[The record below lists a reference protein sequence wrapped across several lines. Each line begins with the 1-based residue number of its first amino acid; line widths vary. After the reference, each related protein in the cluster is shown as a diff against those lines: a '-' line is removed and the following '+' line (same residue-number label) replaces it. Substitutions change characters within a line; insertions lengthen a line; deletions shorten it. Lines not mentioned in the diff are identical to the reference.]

1 VAIEAVGLPQT
12 VSDALASIRPFG
24 MVSIVGLSE
33 AETMTLGIRAA
44 YINGTRF
51 AIGTCSTQNYMRAAL
66 SLLATGRINADPLAG
81 MKMPLASAAEGYERF
96 DKDKSVFK
104 VLLRP

>member
-1 VAIEAVGLPQT
+1 M
-12 VSDALASIRPFG
+12 PF
-24 MVSIVGLSE
+24 
-33 AETMTLGIRAA
+33 AIRAA

-51 AIGTCSTQNYMRAAL
+51 AIGTASVQNYIRGAL
-66 SLLATGRINADPLAG
+66 NLLAQGKIDAEPLSG
-81 MKMPLASAAEGYERF
+81 TKMDLTSVAEGYERF